1 VHASD
6 LTGAD
11 LHRASCTSASGT
23 YETYGLG
30 EIASA
35 FKVKPD
41 TGPPIAEVR
50 V

>member
-1 VHASD
+1 M
-6 LTGAD
+6 
-11 LHRASCTSASGT
+11 SAVGT

-30 EIASA
+30 QIWSA

-41 TGPPIAEVR
+41 TGPPFAEVR